1 MSLKSTKSINW
12 ALLLPLLGCG
22 ALVQIT
28 LPLARIYTSYA
39 AVEMQLPAAS
49 LGLLSSAFALLPV
62 LLAISIGRYNDRR
75 GEALASVLG
84 AAMVLLS
91 VIGLAFVARNLAS
104 LLAFTTLLGIGHV
117 LVIAAT
123 QMVTTRC
130 SPPEHYDTVLGHF
143 LLATSLGQALGPLL
157 ITATTPAGSLT
168 PGPMLPLVILG
179 TGVLLLLGAVAM
191 ARRLPPHLPSRHSA
205 PMSLRSLLGTRGL
218 LVIIIASSL
227 TVTANDLM
235 LVFFPALGA
244 ERGIAAGL
252 VGLLLSARAA
262 ASISSRMLFARLA
275 AWLGRP
281 VLLTLSMTIGSVAML
296 GLVFEL
302 PIWAIATLLCLS
314 GFAGG
319 LATAASISLA
329 ISLAP
334 EGMRA
339 TTVSL
344 RLTANRVGQFII
356 PVAAGGATAVLG
368 AAGVF
373 AFIGLAMAVSAVSTR
388 WHRISHNH

>member
-1 MSLKSTKSINW
+1 MEPVNRFRSRLLRTKRERSW
-12 ALLLPLLGCG
+12 
-22 ALVQIT
+22 
-28 LPLARIYTSYA
+28 
-39 AVEMQLPAAS
+39 
-49 LGLLSSAFALLPV
+49 
-62 LLAISIGRYNDRR
+62 
-75 GEALASVLG
+75 SVC
-84 AAMVLLS
+84 A
-91 VIGLAFVARNLAS
+91 
-104 LLAFTTLLGIGHV
+104 
-117 LVIAAT
+117 
-123 QMVTTRC
+123 
-130 SPPEHYDTVLGHF
+130 D
-143 LLATSLGQALGPLL
+143 
-157 ITATTPAGSLT
+157 
-168 PGPMLPLVILG
+168 GPMEH
-179 TGVLLLLGAVAM
+179 
-191 ARRLPPHLPSRHSA
+191 R
-205 PMSLRSLLGTRGL
+205 
-218 LVIIIASSL
+218 ASP
-227 TVTANDLM
+227 
-235 LVFFPALGA
+235 F
-244 ERGIAAGL
+244 
-252 VGLLLSARAA
+252 

>member
-1 MSLKSTKSINW
+1 MNSSKSINW
-12 ALLLPLLGCG
+12 ALLLPLLACG
-22 ALVQIT
+22 ALVQVT
-28 LPLARIYTSYA
+28 VPLARIYTSYA
-39 AVEMQLPAAS
+39 AIEMQLPAAS

-84 AAMVLLS
+84 AAMVLLA
-91 VIGLAFVARNLAS
+91 VIGLAFVAGNLAS

-117 LVIAAT
+117 LVIAST

-130 SPPEHYDTVLGHF
+130 SPPEQYDTVLGHF
-143 LLATSLGQALGPLL
+143 LLATSLGQAIGPLL

-191 ARRLPPHLPSRHSA
+191 ARRLPPHVPSPHSA
-205 PMSLRSLLGTRGL
+205 PMSLRSLLRTRGL

-252 VGLLLSARAA
+252 VGLLLSGRAA

-281 VLLTLSMTIGSVAML
+281 LLLTLSMTIGSVAML
-296 GLVFEL
+296 GLVFDL
-302 PIWAIATLLCLS
+302 PIWAIATLLCLT

-356 PVAAGGATAVLG
+356 PVAAGSATAVLG

-373 AFIGLAMAVSAVSTR
+373 AFIGLAMAASAVSMR
-388 WHRISHNH
+388 WRR